1 MTRDRAM
8 EARVIL
14 LVENNADDEA
24 LTLRAF
30 AKAKVVNPVIVV
42 RDGAAAL
49 DYVFGRGEFAG
60 RDVADLPGVVLLDLK
75 LPRVGGLEVL
85 KRVREDGR
93 TKLMPVVVL
102 TSSDEESDIISAYE
116 LGANSY
122 VRKAVDYAR
131 FNAAVQQLGL
141 YWMRQNEPVSRR
153 A

>member
-1 MTRDRAM
+1 MSRGRAR
-8 EARVIL
+8 EDLVIL
-14 LVENNADDEA
+14 LVEDNPDDEA
-24 LTLRAF
+24 LTLRALT
-30 AKAKVVNPVIVV
+30 KAKVVNPVIVV
-42 RDGAAAL
+42 RDGAVAL

-102 TSSDEESDIISAYE
+102 TSSDEESDILSAYE

-141 YWMRQNEPVSRR
+141 YWIRLNEPVSRR